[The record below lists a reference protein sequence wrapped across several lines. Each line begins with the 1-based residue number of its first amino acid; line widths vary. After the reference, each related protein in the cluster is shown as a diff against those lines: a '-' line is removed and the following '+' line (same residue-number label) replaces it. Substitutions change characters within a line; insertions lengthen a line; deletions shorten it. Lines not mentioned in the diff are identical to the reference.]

1 MVSRTLWRPCAIT
14 VAILPALLLLL
25 PAAPSRP
32 LQMCCASAAAVRGR
46 RPTTTGAELRLR
58 ASRSSWRLVSLQ
70 ISSGEGQP
78 CVSDAVVHCRLAA
91 ERGSHVSDAVV
102 CAGVLALACSGPSHR
117 CCFAAW
123 ARSSLLLLLPDL
135 TDARWL
141 GWPPPSFFCLCLSRA
156 LGPAFR
162 PALCAC
168 SSQGMHL
175 AAGGGDG
182 GFSTAAA
189 VSSSS
194 PASGSWQPAATAMA
208 ADTIRHPTRR

>member
-1 MVSRTLWRPCAIT
+1 MVSRTLWRPCATT

-58 ASRSSWRLVSLQ
+58 ASRSSWRLVSLKG
-70 ISSGEGQP
+70 SSRQGQL
-78 CVSDAVVHCRLAA
+78 CVSDAVVQ
-91 ERGSHVSDAVV
+91 
-102 CAGVLALACSGPSHR
+102 VLGLACSGPSHR

-123 ARSSLLLLLPDL
+123 ARSSLLLLLPNL

-141 GWPPPSFFCLCLSRA
+141 GWPLPSFFCLCLSRA

-168 SSQGMHL
+168 SRNGMHG
-175 AAGGGDG
+175 AAGGGWWWVWNG
-182 GFSTAAA
+182 SSSQQSA
-189 VSSSS
+189 VSSSRQ
-194 PASGSWQPAATAMA
+194 QPSC
-208 ADTIRHPTRR
+208 RQRQP